1 MGGGTHD
8 GVGGTQSFGEES
20 IQPQPRIKQSLLLSR
35 FYRTA
40 PESALSEMFVFD
52 HALIAWT
59 MNGTFYGVMDKK
71 GDVSVKGGA
80 SSCSRCAN
88 SSAVR
93 AESRFCGDS
102 T

>member
-1 MGGGTHD
+1 VNRAKLIDNKNILKRM
-8 GVGGTQSFGEES
+8 
-20 IQPQPRIKQSLLLSR
+20 SLLLAAVLQLLVS
-35 FYRTA
+35 F
-40 PESALSEMFVFD
+40 
-52 HALIAWT
+52 IAWT